1 MRFLNEVLQNAKAH
15 MKDGIPALGVP
26 PLDPLDIGKFAFKE
40 DTSYANFKA
49 YCHDVAIH
57 GFSGINIGK
66 VSFNQ
71 AKLEVSATAV
81 MKVLEV
87 TGKYKLSGM
96 ALFVIPLEGNGD
108 FKVTADVVTVNIT
121 MKVGNNFDI
130 NLLKTKIEVENIGF
144 DFKSIHAKL
153 TGLEGGGNLNETLNG
168 LINSIGGRVF
178 KEVEPVLSGAFE
190 HQLQALINDE
200 LKKLPA
206 EIPAANV
213 MADKPPIMAK
223 AFCRPQFD
231 LISEKANTGN
241 MDSIFDKILA
251 NVNFELSHGYD
262 PWKVDK
268 DAETSFSKSISS
280 GIPFMPDIHIHGS
293 ARFHDIEIFGF
304 SHLVRTGP
312 VTLSVSPP
320 SLAFQIGVA
329 GSVHGGG
336 DWSASL
342 TPIHI
347 SGSGSVSIS
356 NLSIGGKIKIS
367 NKKGKIESIGFSSN
381 PDIHVDISG
390 LGPLSWIASQF
401 TDAAA
406 EVISPWLNDIMMPQV
421 KDVLQN
427 QLDKIELPF

>member
-26 PLDPLDIGKFAFKE
+26 PLDPLDIGKLAFE
-40 DTSYANFKA
+40 EGTSYVNFKA
-49 YCHDVAIH
+49 YFRDVAIH
-57 GFSGINIGK
+57 GFSAINISK
-66 VSFNQ
+66 VSFNP
-71 AKLEVSATAV
+71 ATLEVSATAV
-81 MKVLEV
+81 VKTLKV
-87 TGKYKLSGM
+87 TGKYKLNGM
-96 ALFVIPLEGNGD
+96 AIFVVPLEGNGD
-108 FKVTADVVTVNIT
+108 FTVKADTVSVNIK
-121 MKVGNNFDI
+121 MKVGNNFGID
-130 NLLKTKIEVENIGF
+130 LMKTKMEVEKIGF
-144 DFKSIHAKL
+144 DFKSVHAEL
-153 TGLEGGGNLNETLNG
+153 TGLEGGGNLDKTLNS

-178 KEVEPVLSGAFE
+178 KHVEPVLSGAME

-200 LKKLPA
+200 LKKLPTA
-206 EIPAANV
+206 GNA

-241 MDSIFDKILA
+241 MDSVFDKILA
-251 NVNFELSHGYD
+251 NVNFKLSQGYD
-262 PWKVDK
+262 PWKVDQ

-280 GIPFMPDIHIHGS
+280 GIPFMPDIHIGGS
-293 ARFHDIEIFGF
+293 ARFHDIQIFGL

-347 SGSGSVSIS
+347 SGSGSVSIG
-356 NLSIGGKIKIS
+356 NFSIGGKIKIS
-367 NKKGKIESIGFSSN
+367 NKKGKIESIGFSSD
-381 PDIHVDISG
+381 PDVHVDISG

-401 TDAAA
+401 MDAAA
-406 EVISPWLNDIMMPQV
+406 KVISPWLNDIVMPKV
-421 KDVLQN
+421 TDVLQN
-427 QLDKIELPF
+427 ELDNVELPF